1 MKNYFAIWVSRA
13 VRGPVVP
20 VLLLALTGG
29 LALGAG
35 GGMEMPRA
43 VTKLYHGA
51 AYYPELWPAAD
62 VQRDIAEMKKLG
74 INVVRI
80 GEFAWSKMEPN
91 EGEISLEYFRG
102 VMDQLHAAG
111 IDVVLCT
118 PTPTPPI
125 WLTHGHPE
133 RSFVDGEGRPMIH
146 GARQHVSYEN
156 ADVRAA
162 CWRIVEAQARELGG
176 HPAVIAWQI
185 DNEFKCHV
193 AEDFNPSAIAA
204 WQAWLEQRYGT
215 IERLNEA
222 WGTEIWSQRY
232 QRFDQVPAPL
242 RTPFAHNASLSTAWR
257 MFSRERI
264 AEFMDEQS
272 VIIRRHSRAP
282 ITHNMMRW
290 FSINVERMCENLDFA
305 SFDAYPPSG
314 DWRGLVLDYDM
325 FRGAKPGRGFWVM
338 ETSAA
343 HNGWLADHAPAH
355 PPGFLVA
362 EAVAC
367 FGLGG
372 EGFNYWLWRQQR
384 TGCELPHSAVLSAWY
399 EPGLG
404 YSQVERV
411 EAARRQLE
419 PLLAASRPASAEA
432 AVTWSDLARAMMQTE
447 PLGTRKGHTVDYQQG
462 FGAWHALLLDAGLH
476 RDVRFEGAELD
487 ELKLLVTPLMP
498 HVSPEFLVKV
508 EKFVRDGGVWICGP
522 VTGTRTG
529 EHTVPTDAGLGAVEA
544 LAGVQTVFS
553 FPITDTGGEGE
564 AFGLNAKLGGW
575 CSALK
580 VTAGDAR
587 VIGELKS
594 ELAPGLA
601 FLTERKLGKG
611 TVVVLGAQPEGDEGK
626 KLLEA
631 LVQHYARQAGI
642 TERYE
647 VTSGTMVCPRV
658 TNAGKKLWIVVNM
671 DGAGGEVKLPGATTD
686 AVSGETIA
694 AGPLKIGRYEW
705 RAVTW

>member
-1 MKNYFAIWVSRA
+1 MKRFF
-13 VRGPVVP
+13 
-20 VLLLALTGG
+20 LLIGVCFLAF
-29 LALGAG
+29 AG
-35 GGMEMPRA
+35 GNASPA
-43 VTKLYHGA
+43 AAKLYHGA

-62 VQRDIAEMKKLG
+62 LERDIAEMRKLG

-80 GEFAWSKMEPN
+80 GEFAWAKMEPN

-102 VMDQLHAAG
+102 VLDRLHAAG

-118 PTPTPPI
+118 PTPTPPV

-133 RSFVDGEGRPMIH
+133 RSFVDAEGRAMIH

-156 ADVRAA
+156 AEVRAA
-162 CWRIVEAQARELGG
+162 CLRIVEAEARELGR

-204 WQAWLEQRYGT
+204 WQAWLEKRYGT

-232 QRFDQVPAPL
+232 QRFAQVPAPL

-272 VIIRRHSRAP
+272 AIIRRHSEAP
-282 ITHNMMRW
+282 ITHNTMRW
-290 FSINVERMCENLDFA
+290 FSVNLERLHANLDFA
-305 SFDAYPPSG
+305 SFDMYPSSG
-314 DWRGLVLDYDM
+314 DWREAVLHYDL

-372 EGFNYWLWRQQR
+372 EGFSYWLWRQQR
-384 TGCELPHSAVLSAWY
+384 TGCELPHSAILSAWQA
-399 EPGLG
+399 PGLG
-404 YSQVERV
+404 YAQVERV
-411 EAARRQLE
+411 EAARRRLE
-419 PLLAASRPASAEA
+419 PLLAASRSAPAEA
-432 AVTWSDLARAMMQTE
+432 AVTWSDLARAMLQTE
-447 PLGTRKGHTVDYQQG
+447 PLGARKGHEVDYQRG
-462 FGAWHALLLDAGLH
+462 VAAWHARLLEAGLH
-476 RDVRFEGAELD
+476 RDVRFEGAGLD
-487 ELKLLVTPLMP
+487 GLKLLVTPLMP
-498 HVSPEFLVKV
+498 YASPEFLAKV
-508 EKFVRDGGVWICGP
+508 ENFVRAGGVWICGP

-544 LAGVQTVFS
+544 LAGVRTVFS

-564 AFGLNAKLGGW
+564 AFGTTAKLGGW
-575 CSALK
+575 CSALE
-580 VTAGDAR
+580 VTASDAR
-587 VIGELKS
+587 VTGTLKGEL
-594 ELAPGLA
+594 ATGLA
-601 FLTERKLGKG
+601 FLTERKIGKG
-611 TVVVLGAQPEGDEGK
+611 LVVVLGAQPEGEAGEAM
-626 KLLEA
+626 LQA
-631 LVQHYARQAGI
+631 LVQRYAEQAGI
-642 TERYE
+642 AERYE
-647 VTSGTMVCPRV
+647 ATDGTIVCPRV
-658 TNAGKKLWIVVNM
+658 TDDGKRLWIVVNL
-671 DGAGGEVKLPGATTD
+671 DGEGGRVKVPAGATD
-686 AVSGETIA
+686 AVSGEKIA
-694 AGPLKIGRYEW
+694 AGTLSVGRYDW
-705 RAVTW
+705 RAVKL